1 MKRLTT
7 DTPKNN
13 LQAALNL
20 FYIKDYET
28 WVRGY
33 GPAPEYADVCL
44 FGLTRDIVKTHIQDV
59 ELPEDDDDLSNMMP
73 EWLMDG
79 IDSAEGIV
87 ALLYTAA
94 WAYAELR
101 HKLMRY
107 EDTGLEPEEVT
118 DLMAAHGTAIGK
130 LTEYRTIGSVD
141 YLRDLIRNLS
151 DKKVCSSCYYDDA
164 RSCPDGVDIHEC
176 GKECFGCV
184 CGECEGGNKFR
195 PKVKLAEKDSAAPDA
210 PVGTSGPEWKSR
222 VMRTFLGGR

>member
-7 DTPKNN
+7 DTPKDN
-13 LQAALNL
+13 LEMALNL
-20 FYIKDYET
+20 FYIKDHET

-33 GPAPEYADVCL
+33 GPAPEYADVSL
-44 FGLTRDIVKTHIQDV
+44 FDLTRDIVKTHIPDV

-107 EDTGLEPEEVT
+107 EDTGLEPE
-118 DLMAAHGTAIGK
+118 DLKKAFDESAI
-130 LTEYRTIGSVD
+130 L
-141 YLRDLIRNLS
+141 
-151 DKKVCSSCYYDDA
+151 
-164 RSCPDGVDIHEC
+164 
-176 GKECFGCV
+176 
-184 CGECEGGNKFR
+184 
-195 PKVKLAEKDSAAPDA
+195 KLAAQVLSTTPDHLRELVQA
-210 PVGTSGPEWKSR
+210 EQAGRLVVLPFQQGKTLVD
-222 VMRTFLGGR
+222 RTFPENPQLLGNFRVAVAYDRSGIIFHYPFNTFIQNVKTGCIYQVSEEAEAALKGGEG